1 VAGPCWPFCTFVT
14 LPLVAGLSGLT
25 LYFCILK
32 DGAPLPMW
40 TAGIYIPL
48 IAITLL
54 ALFMVSCQDPGL
66 VERKMQEDR
75 ATNSFLW
82 NEQAGSYRPPD
93 ALYCRECQVVIE
105 DYDHL
110 CPWTGTGIGKK
121 NMLAFKLFVLFV
133 NLLCYGT
140 IAMVAYVLLADT
152 SGRSGGNDNE
162 ERN

>member
-1 VAGPCWPFCTFVT
+1 
-14 LPLVAGLSGLT
+14 
-25 LYFCILK
+25 
-32 DGAPLPMW
+32 MW

>member
-1 VAGPCWPFCTFVT
+1 
-14 LPLVAGLSGLT
+14 
-25 LYFCILK
+25 
-32 DGAPLPMW
+32 
-40 TAGIYIPL
+40 
-48 IAITLL
+48 
-54 ALFMVSCQDPGL
+54 
-66 VERKMQEDR
+66 
-75 ATNSFLW
+75 
-82 NEQAGSYRPPD
+82 
-93 ALYCRECQVVIE
+93 VVIE